1 MNKNRVLVKPVMT
14 VLVLA
19 VLSSS
24 GALVSTRANAD
35 EGGTSFWLPGQY
47 GSLIAVPASPGWSLP
62 LIYYQSSVDAGG
74 SETFSKGGNIT
85 AGLDVDIDLLFAVPT
100 YVFTTPFL
108 GAQAAV
114 SMATVYGNASVDV
127 DATLTGPG
135 GRSLSGHDSDSSTA
149 LGDLY
154 PTTTL
159 RWNNG
164 NHNTKAYTMLGVP
177 VGSYDEDDLAN
188 IGTNHWAIDMG
199 GGYTYLNMESGREFS
214 AVLGFTYNF
223 ENPDTD
229 YQNGI
234 DSHLD
239 WGASQFL
246 SEQLHVG
253 LVGYFYYQLTGDSG
267 KGATLGDFKS
277 SVNGIGPQA
286 GYSFK
291 IGEKDTYLNLKAY
304 WEFGADN
311 RPEGWNGSLTFSLP
325 F

>member
-1 MNKNRVLVKPVMT
+1 MNKNRMLKNRVTAL
-14 VLVLA
+14 LA
-19 VLSSS
+19 LALLSNSP
-24 GALVSTRANAD
+24 ALIATRANAD

-47 GSLIAVPASPGWSLP
+47 GSLIAVPTTPGFSLP
-62 LIYYQSSVDAGG
+62 LIYYHSSVDAGG
-74 SETFSKGGNIT
+74 SKTFSKGGNIT
-85 AGLDVDIDLLFAVPT
+85 AGLDVDIDLLFVVPT
-100 YVFTTPFL
+100 YAFTTPVL
-108 GAQAAV
+108 GAQASV

-135 GRSLSGHDSDSSTA
+135 GQSVSGKDSDSSTA
-149 LGDLY
+149 FGDLY
-154 PTTTL
+154 PTATL

-177 VGSYDEDDLAN
+177 VGSYDKDDLAN
-188 IGTNHWAIDMG
+188 IGTNHWAIDVG
-199 GGYTYLNMESGREFS
+199 GGYTYLNMDSGREFS

-239 WGASQFL
+239 WAASQFL

-267 KGATLGDFKS
+267 DGATLGDFKS
-277 SVNGIGPQA
+277 KVNGIGPQA

-291 IGEKDTYLNLKAY
+291 LGEKDAYLNLKGY

-325 F
+325 I

>member
-1 MNKNRVLVKPVMT
+1 MNKNRMLKNRVTAL
-14 VLVLA
+14 LA
-19 VLSSS
+19 LALLSNSP
-24 GALVSTRANAD
+24 ALIATRANAD

-47 GSLIAVPASPGWSLP
+47 GSLIAVPTTPGFSLP
-62 LIYYQSSVDAGG
+62 LIYYHSSVDAGG

-85 AGLDVDIDLLFAVPT
+85 AGLDVDIDLLFVVPT
-100 YVFTTPFL
+100 YAFTTPVL
-108 GAQAAV
+108 GGQASV

-135 GRSLSGHDSDSSTA
+135 GQSVSGNDGDSSTA
-149 LGDLY
+149 FGDLY
-154 PTTTL
+154 PTATL

-177 VGSYDEDDLAN
+177 VGSYDQDDLAN

-199 GGYTYLNMESGREFS
+199 GGYTYLNMDSGREFS

-239 WGASQFL
+239 WAASQFL

-267 KGATLGDFKS
+267 DGGPLETLNPRS
-277 SVNGIGPQA
+277 TV
-286 GYSFK
+286 
-291 IGEKDTYLNLKAY
+291 
-304 WEFGADN
+304 
-311 RPEGWNGSLTFSLP
+311 
-325 F
+325 